1 MARRFHNINKSP
13 KEFKTTSE
21 LTYYN
26 MNPKII
32 AFDADDTLWHNE
44 PYFDEA
50 QAKFCELFADYASNQ
65 EILQLILSYQVKNLP
80 LYGFGIKA
88 FTLSMIESALELTQN
103 QIKGNGIEKIIKI
116 GKELLQ
122 KPVELLPDIELVL
135 QQLYGKHK
143 LVVAT
148 KGDLKDQHRKLHDSK
163 IGHYFHHIEVMSDKK
178 DIDYKKMLQRLD
190 VQPEHFIMIG
200 NSLKSDVLPVL
211 NIGGIG
217 VHIPYHT
224 TWEYEKIDFE
234 ITHPNFYAYE
244 NAAEI
249 ISKFLTQI

>member
-1 MARRFHNINKSP
+1 
-13 KEFKTTSE
+13 
-21 LTYYN
+21 

-50 QAKFCELFADYASNQ
+50 QAKFCELFADYASKQ
-65 EILQLILSYQVKNLP
+65 EILQLILSHQVKNLP

-88 FTLSMIESALELTQN
+88 FTLSMIDAALELTN
-103 QIKGNGIEKIIKI
+103 HQISGQGIQKIIDI
-116 GKELLQ
+116 GRDLLQ
-122 KPVELLPDIELVL
+122 IPVELLPEVEDVL
-135 QQLYGKHK
+135 QQLKGKYK

-148 KGDLKDQHRKLHDSK
+148 KGDLKDQHRKLHDSG

-178 DIDYKKMLQRLD
+178 ELDYEKMLGRLD
-190 VQPEHFIMIG
+190 IKPDNFIMIG

-211 NIGGIG
+211 NIGGHG
-217 VHIPYHT
+217 YHVAYHT

-234 ITHPNFYAYE
+234 IEHDNFKSLE
-244 NAAEI
+244 K
-249 ISKFLTQI
+249 ISDVLSIL

>member
-1 MARRFHNINKSP
+1 L
-13 KEFKTTSE
+13 SE
-21 LTYYN
+21 LTSYH

-50 QAKFCELFADYASNQ
+50 QAKFCELFADYASKQ
-65 EILQLILSYQVKNLP
+65 EILQLILSHQVNNLS

-88 FTLSMIESALELTQN
+88 FTLSMIDSALELTN
-103 QIKGNGIEKIIKI
+103 EQISGQGIKKIIDI
-116 GKELLQ
+116 GRDLLQ
-122 KPVELLPDIELVL
+122 KPVELLPNVEEVL
-135 QQLYGKHK
+135 QQLKGKYK

-148 KGDLKDQHRKLHDSK
+148 KGDLKDQHRKLHDSG

-178 DIDYKKMLQRLD
+178 ELDYEKMLLRLD
-190 VQPEHFIMIG
+190 IKPEDFIMIG

-211 NIGGIG
+211 NIGGHG
-217 VHIPYHT
+217 YHIAYHT

-234 ITHPNFYAYE
+234 IQHANFKSLE
-244 NAAEI
+244 KI
-249 ISKFLTQI
+249 LDVLPILLK

>member
-1 MARRFHNINKSP
+1 
-13 KEFKTTSE
+13 
-21 LTYYN
+21 

-50 QAKFCELFADYASNQ
+50 QAKFCDLFADYASKQ
-65 EILQLILSYQVKNLP
+65 EILQLILSHQVKNLP

-88 FTLSMIESALELTQN
+88 FTLSMIDSALELTNN
-103 QIKGNGIEKIIKI
+103 QISGQGIKKIIEI
-116 GKELLQ
+116 GRDLLQ
-122 KPVELLPDIELVL
+122 KPVELLPEVEDVL
-135 QQLYGKHK
+135 KQLKGKYK

-148 KGDLKDQHRKLHDSK
+148 KGDLKDQHRKLHDSG

-178 DIDYKKMLQRLD
+178 ELDYEKMLLRLD
-190 VQPEHFIMIG
+190 TKPENFIMIG

-211 NIGGIG
+211 NIGGHG
-217 VHIPYHT
+217 YHIAYHT

-234 ITHPNFYAYE
+234 IQHDNFKSLE
-244 NAAEI
+244 KI
-249 ISKFLTQI
+249 TDVLPILLK

>member
-1 MARRFHNINKSP
+1 
-13 KEFKTTSE
+13 
-21 LTYYN
+21 

-50 QAKFCELFADYASNQ
+50 QAKFCELFADYASKQ
-65 EILQLILSYQVKNLP
+65 EILQLILSHQVKNLP

-88 FTLSMIESALELTQN
+88 FTLSMIDSALELTN
-103 QIKGNGIEKIIKI
+103 DQISGHGIQKIIDI
-116 GKELLQ
+116 GRDLLQ
-122 KPVELLPDIELVL
+122 KPVELLPNVEEVLNELK
-135 QQLYGKHK
+135 GKYK

-148 KGDLKDQHRKLHDSK
+148 KGDLKDQHRKLHDSG

-178 DIDYKKMLQRLD
+178 ELDYEKMLGRLD
-190 VQPEHFIMIG
+190 IKPDNFIMIG

-211 NIGGIG
+211 NIGGHG
-217 VHIPYHT
+217 YHVAYHT

-234 ITHPNFYAYE
+234 IEHDNFKSLE
-244 NAAEI
+244 K
-249 ISKFLTQI
+249 ISDVLSIL